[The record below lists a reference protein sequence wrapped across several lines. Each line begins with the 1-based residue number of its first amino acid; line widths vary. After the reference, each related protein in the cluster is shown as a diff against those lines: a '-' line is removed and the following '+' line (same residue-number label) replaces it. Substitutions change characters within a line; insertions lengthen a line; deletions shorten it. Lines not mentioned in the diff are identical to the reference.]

1 MQETPPPKKRD
12 ITLEFTCDSG
22 THWTAGWVGTWTELG
37 TLENRHLART
47 EIIIIIISSISII
60 IIIIIIISQ
69 GIKTFSLIYF
79 VLWTKMH
86 N

>member
-1 MQETPPPKKRD
+1 
-12 ITLEFTCDSG
+12 
-22 THWTAGWVGTWTELG
+22 
-37 TLENRHLART
+37 LENRHLART

-79 VLWTKMH
+79 VL
-86 N
+86 